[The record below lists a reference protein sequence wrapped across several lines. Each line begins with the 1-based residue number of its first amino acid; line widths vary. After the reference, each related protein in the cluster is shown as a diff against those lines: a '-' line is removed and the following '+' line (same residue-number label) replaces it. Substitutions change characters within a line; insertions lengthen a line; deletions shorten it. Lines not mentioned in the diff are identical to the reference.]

1 MAVLLEKLPLQ
12 HLGTQA
18 RLAGQKLAAIGEEV
32 EDGVGLP
39 QVATVFQFQHRYLAV
54 RVHRQKL
61 RRFGLALEDVHRVPF
76 IGPAQQAQH
85 ELDLVT
91 VTRLVVAIDLVHR
104 PSLQSSFAI
113 APNIWRLYG

>member
-18 RLAGQKLAAIGEEV
+18 RLAGQELAAIGQEV
-32 EDGVGLP
+32 ENGVGLP

-61 RRFGLALEDVHRVPF
+61 GRFGLALEDVHRVPF